1 MTSLQN
7 TNRKPCKLLFIELA
21 SHALIR
27 INGGRAM
34 ARIVLTLSAQP
45 AAP

>member
-7 TNRKPCKLLFIELA
+7 TNRKPCKLVFIELA
-21 SHALIR
+21 SHAFDQD
-27 INGGRAM
+27 NDGRAM

>member
-7 TNRKPCKLLFIELA
+7 TNRKLCELLFIELA